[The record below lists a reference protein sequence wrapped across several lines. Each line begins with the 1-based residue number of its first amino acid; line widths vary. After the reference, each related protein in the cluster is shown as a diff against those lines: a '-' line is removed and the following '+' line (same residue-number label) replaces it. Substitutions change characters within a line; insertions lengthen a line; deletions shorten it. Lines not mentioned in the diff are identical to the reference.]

1 MKIAVMQP
9 TYNPWLGYF
18 DLMDKVDIFIYLDDV
33 KLVKGSWHVRNRIKT
48 ANGEI
53 FLTIPINIKT
63 SSKETLINNAEIKK
77 TNWRKKHIKSIE
89 QNYRKSKFY
98 DVVFPLVEKLI
109 LNDVNILGDFT
120 INFIENVKKVIGIK
134 TKTIR
139 SSELHISGKKDER
152 LVKICQKLNA
162 DVYLSPQGS
171 AEYIESKT
179 PGGEFIK
186 NGIKLFY
193 HNYEHP
199 IYNQLYGKFL
209 PYMGI
214 IDLLFNEGFERTL
227 EIIRSGRRKDYDYK
241 EFRKIKGFK

>member
-1 MKIAVMQP
+1 MKIAIMQP

-18 DLMDKVDIFIYLDDV
+18 DLMDKVDIFVYLDDV
-33 KLVKGSWHVRNRIKT
+33 KLVKGSWHVRNRIK
-48 ANGEI
+48 ASNSEM

-63 SSKETLINNAEIKK
+63 SSKKTLINNAEIKE

-98 DVVFPLVEKLI
+98 DIVFPFVKKLI
-109 LNDVNILGDFT
+109 LNDFNVLGNFN
-120 INFIENVKKVIGIK
+120 INFIENIKEIIGIT
-134 TKTIR
+134 TKTIK
-139 SSELHISGKKDER
+139 SSELNVLGQKDER
-152 LVKICQKLNA
+152 LVKICKKLNA
-162 DVYLSPQGS
+162 NIYLSPQGS
-171 AEYIESKT
+171 AEYIEAKT

-199 IYNQLYGKFL
+199 IYNQLYGEFL

-214 IDLLFNEGFERTL
+214 IDLLFNEGFENAL
-227 EIIRSGRRKDYDYK
+227 EIIRSGRKKDFDYK
-241 EFRKIKGFK
+241 EFRKIKGIE